1 MILLRFMPFH
11 TDLSLVHR
19 RSCLS
24 GESTRWCVEFTI
36 GQYNDNGNYMLH
48 LEKNP
53 VICNIAVVHHRK
65 SSEYEFNN
73 TGNFYNEIKSYWNI
87 GKKNHRR
94 TGGQGYRRIRERI
107 DYYKIIEAKTKD
119 FDKGPIVL
127 IGIVR

>member
-1 MILLRFMPFH
+1 M
-11 TDLSLVHR
+11 
-19 RSCLS
+19 
-24 GESTRWCVEFTI
+24 EFTI

-87 GKKNHRR
+87 GKKIIDEQGGKDTAEYGKELIIIKSSKQRPR
-94 TGGQGYRRIRERI
+94 TSIR
-107 DYYKIIEAKTKD
+107 D
-119 FDKGPIVL
+119 L
-127 IGIVR
+127 

>member
-1 MILLRFMPFH
+1 M
-11 TDLSLVHR
+11 
-19 RSCLS
+19 
-24 GESTRWCVEFTI
+24 EFTI

-87 GKKNHRR
+87 GKKIIDDFSAVLRPVFRR
-94 TGGQGYRRIRERI
+94 RKT
-107 DYYKIIEAKTKD
+107 EA
-119 FDKGPIVL
+119 F
-127 IGIVR
+127 RY